1 MSQTDQNSGNADSGY
16 TPIPSILTNS
26 AVEILEH
33 FQEDIIEISATASTD
48 TTNKD
53 ELIRTHGLM
62 RDTTT
67 QQQINLDYQRITD
80 SDGEVQNPMNQDNID
95 RIKRNLRSNLDDPSM
110 DAKPDMSVSSFK
122 VDVVCP
128 EITESSRARS
138 DEYELTFYSDPIEE
152 DIEQQKTRSANA
164 GKGLFTDLSFN
175 FRNLNLRS
183 VVESRA
189 KYAEQSNGQ
198 IWGWGGP
205 DDIRPNA
212 PIPVSQAVKMNALPE
227 DLGTM
232 KHYDVSEENRMKVV
246 GMRDEQ
252 AEDDDE

>member
-1 MSQTDQNSGNADSGY
+1 MSKTNQNAGSLDSGY

-33 FQEDIIEISATASTD
+33 FGEDIVQINATASTD

-53 ELIRTHGLM
+53 ELIATHGLM
-62 RDTTT
+62 RNTTT
-67 QQQINLDYQRITD
+67 QQQVTLEYRRITD
-80 SDGEVQNPMNQDNID
+80 SDGVVQNPMNEDNIA
-95 RIKRNLRSNLDDPSM
+95 RIKRNLRSKLDDPSM
-110 DAKPDMSVSSFK
+110 DAKPDMSVSSFT
-122 VDVVCP
+122 VDVECP
-128 EITESSRARS
+128 EITEASRART

-152 DIEQQKTRSANA
+152 DLEQRKTRQANA
-164 GKGLFTDLSFN
+164 GKGLFKDLSFN

-183 VVESRA
+183 VTETRA

-212 PIPVSQAVKMNALPE
+212 PIQVSQAVKMNALPE

-232 KHYDVSEENRMKVV
+232 KNYDISEENRMKVV
-246 GMRDEQ
+246 GMGDENV
-252 AEDDDE
+252 EGDDE

>member
-1 MSQTDQNSGNADSGY
+1 MSQTEQNPEDADSGY

-48 TTNKD
+48 TSNKD

-62 RDTTT
+62 RETTT
-67 QQQINLDYQRITD
+67 QQQVNLDYTRITN
-80 SDGEVQNPMNQDNID
+80 SDGEVQNPMDQDNID
-95 RIKRNLRSNLDDPSM
+95 RIKRKLRSKLDDPSM

-138 DEYELTFYSDPIEE
+138 DEYELTFYSDAVDTEKE
-152 DIEQQKTRSANA
+152 RRKTENRNA
-164 GKGLFTDLSFN
+164 EKGLFTDLSFN

-183 VVESRA
+183 VVETRA

-205 DDIRPNA
+205 EDTRPNA
-212 PIPVSQAVKMNALPE
+212 PLLVSQAVKMNALPE

-232 KHYDVSEENRMKVV
+232 KHYHVSEENRMKVV
-246 GMRDEQ
+246 GMADEEE
-252 AEDDDE
+252 EDDDE

>member
-1 MSQTDQNSGNADSGY
+1 MSQTEQNSDTQPSSY

-26 AVEILEH
+26 AIEILEH

-53 ELIRTHGLM
+53 ELIRTHGLT
-62 RDTTT
+62 RETTT
-67 QQQINLDYQRITD
+67 QQKVTLDYRRITD
-80 SDGEVQNPMNQDNID
+80 SDGDVQNPMNQDNID
-95 RIKRNLRSNLDDPSM
+95 RIKRNLRSKLDDPSM

-128 EITESSRARS
+128 QITESSRART

-152 DIEQQKTRSANA
+152 DVEQRKTRSANA

-183 VVESRA
+183 VVETRA

-212 PIPVSQAVKMNALPE
+212 PIPVSQAVKMNVLPE
-227 DLGTM
+227 DLDAM

-246 GMRDEQ
+246 GMVDEEQ
-252 AEDDDE
+252 EDNDE